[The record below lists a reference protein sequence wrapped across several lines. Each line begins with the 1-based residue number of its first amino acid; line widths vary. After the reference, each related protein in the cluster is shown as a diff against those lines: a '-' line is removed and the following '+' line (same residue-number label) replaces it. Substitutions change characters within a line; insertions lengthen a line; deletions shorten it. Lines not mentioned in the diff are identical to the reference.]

1 MPITQLILKPT
12 FPLNKTEISERSR
25 KVKLSHPLTWI
36 SFGGGA
42 ILPFLV
48 TSNLP
53 AAIFGAFIGLG
64 IAGVAMSAFWQGRH
78 ARIEAQVVEE
88 MISESNAEQDRK
100 LSKIV
105 AQYRSRGLHQYAA
118 ALGKF
123 LLLKKGIEKRLHPDG
138 KVTQTSEQIERLVDT
153 LCASVCREFD
163 KVSLLDTRLGDVLI
177 SGNTKAL
184 EKLQSERTQVLESI
198 MTAYAT
204 LYQSLESVV
213 VYDNSGE
220 LVPEI
225 KTGQPQQ
232 ETNLEDTVES
242 LKAEIEM
249 ARRIRDRLSIPE
261 ADENDADF
269 EVFDQG
275 SER

>member
-12 FPLNKTEISERSR
+12 FPLNKAEISERSR
-25 KVKLSHPLTWI
+25 KVKLSHPLTWL
-36 SFGGGA
+36 SFGGAA

-53 AAIFGAFIGLG
+53 AAIFGALVCLG
-64 IAGVAMSAFWQGRH
+64 IAEVAMSAFWQGRH

-177 SGNTKAL
+177 SGNTEAL

-213 VYDNSGE
+213 AYDNSGE

-269 EVFDQG
+269 EVFDQEA
-275 SER
+275 ER

>member
-1 MPITQLILKPT
+1 M
-12 FPLNKTEISERSR
+12 
-25 KVKLSHPLTWI
+25 
-36 SFGGGA
+36 
-42 ILPFLV
+42 
-48 TSNLP
+48 
-53 AAIFGAFIGLG
+53 
-64 IAGVAMSAFWQGRH
+64 
-78 ARIEAQVVEE
+78 
-88 MISESNAEQDRK
+88 AEQ
-100 LSKIV
+100 
-105 AQYRSRGLHQYAA
+105 
-118 ALGKF
+118 
-123 LLLKKGIEKRLHPDG
+123 
-138 KVTQTSEQIERLVDT
+138 TNEQIERLVDT

-177 SGNTKAL
+177 SGNTEAL

-204 LYQSLESVV
+204 LYQSLGSVV
-213 VYDNSGE
+213 AYDNSGE

-269 EVFDQG
+269 EVFDQEA
-275 SER
+275 ER

>member
-1 MPITQLILKPT
+1 
-12 FPLNKTEISERSR
+12 
-25 KVKLSHPLTWI
+25 
-36 SFGGGA
+36 
-42 ILPFLV
+42 
-48 TSNLP
+48 
-53 AAIFGAFIGLG
+53 
-64 IAGVAMSAFWQGRH
+64 
-78 ARIEAQVVEE
+78 
-88 MISESNAEQDRK
+88 
-100 LSKIV
+100 
-105 AQYRSRGLHQYAA
+105 
-118 ALGKF
+118 
-123 LLLKKGIEKRLHPDG
+123 
-138 KVTQTSEQIERLVDT
+138 
-153 LCASVCREFD
+153 
-163 KVSLLDTRLGDVLI
+163 
-177 SGNTKAL
+177 
-184 EKLQSERTQVLESI
+184 

-213 VYDNSGE
+213 DYDNSGE